1 MESASRMTRWTTY
14 ALEAGWLLAVALVP
28 LYFNLLSAR
37 HFEPDK
43 ISVLRGLVLLMA
55 AVALIRAAEQWRTR
69 RATAPPGEHSPPLT
83 LGGIWR
89 WLTSVPLLLPMLFY
103 ALVFLFTTATSV
115 VPHTSFWG
123 SYQRLQGTYTHLS
136 YITLA
141 IIVLTTMR
149 QRAQLERFITVA
161 LLAGLGVAG
170 YGILQH
176 YALDPL
182 NWGGDVVSRVASTMG
197 NSIFVAAYLI
207 MLVPLALFRVITTA
221 TAARNAPTSDN
232 PTADVG
238 HAIARLLLIGGTL
251 ALLLAMLKFGGAV
264 RVNDLRY
271 WWVMPAAIAVATA
284 LWTLLFHRPTANTAR
299 RLPMWQGGLFIAFLL
314 LFALTFVR
322 ARLANV
328 QDIVPAANTTDWWL
342 WLMGAIIAVGGHA
355 MLVTGLPA
363 PPAPPSRLA
372 RTLDAAGWGVLTL
385 ALLATILFSQSR
397 GPWIGLGAGLFVGGV
412 VLLLLLARR
421 APTPTAARR
430 LRWLLGGWVA
440 LTVAVGLFLV
450 VFNLSNAPV
459 FVQLREA
466 PYIGRMGQLLAVDSG
481 TGKVR
486 VLIWGGDAHAGGVRA
501 LILSDPVRSVIGW
514 GPESMFVAFNQHYP
528 PTLATLESRGA
539 SPDRSHQAI
548 LDELVTK
555 GVLGLAS
562 YFFVVLSFYSLV
574 VRLLRGNNDWYWQV
588 WSIALLASMTTH
600 LVEGLTGI
608 PIVATL
614 MLFWL
619 LQALAVSTGSITGQ
633 LTVGTPAPA
642 PAAPAP
648 ARKPA
653 RTQTTRTP
661 AAGVP
666 PLWLG
671 AYSLL
676 LLVALA
682 AAWWFNINTVYA
694 DMRFSEG
701 EAIAAQ
707 DFTYEAQLVAAERFI
722 ASINSNP
729 REDHYYL
736 SLARSLMTLSE
747 YARQARGGNPGDP
760 AAAPVDL
767 DDVLRL
773 PDALALQG
781 FVERNSPTAIMQY
794 AEAAMLHARD
804 LNPRNKDHYANL
816 GRLHSFWATWHPD
829 DPTYLDAAAAWLAQA
844 HAIAPQDV
852 TLLTEH
858 ADTLIERARV
868 AARNGDMPTVQQSLA
883 EAEHLLQRAATLDDG
898 YWETARLRGDIAIAY
913 GDTTAATS
921 HYRAAIA
928 LAPTAMLPYADTMP
942 TLFADDPARLQELAT
957 AYTAA
962 ASTASDGDAP
972 RYTAAAG
979 QLAAAAGD
987 SDTALHLLP
996 AALAAAPDNV
1006 PARLAYARVLSDTG
1020 QYRAALEQAEQGLT
1034 AAQQTRAYAAEQ
1046 LALSDLIAY
1055 LRGTLATRA
1064 TDSATDSDSDSD
1076 SDSN

>member
-1 MESASRMTRWTTY
+1 MESRITRWTTY
-14 ALEAGWLLAVALVP
+14 ALEAGWLLALALVP

-55 AVALIRAAEQWRTR
+55 AVALIRAAEHWRTR
-69 RATAPPGEHSPPLT
+69 HATAPPDGLS
-83 LGGIWR
+83 LGGVWR
-89 WLTSVPLLLPMLFY
+89 WLTRVPLLLPMLFY
-103 ALVFLFTTATSV
+103 ALVFLVTTATSV

-141 IIVLTTMR
+141 IIVLATMR
-149 QRAQLERFITVA
+149 QRAQIERCVTVA

-170 YGILQH
+170 YGIIQH
-176 YALDPL
+176 FALDPL
-182 NWGGDVVSRVASTMG
+182 NWGGDVISRVASTMG

-221 TAARNAPTSDN
+221 TAARTAP
-232 PTADVG
+232 ADDHRAAAVG
-238 HAIARLLLIGGTL
+238 HAAARLLLIGGTL

-271 WWVMPAAIAVATA
+271 WWVMPAAIGVATA
-284 LWTLLFHRPTANTAR
+284 LWTLLFHRPANDSAR
-299 RLPMWQGGLFIAFLL
+299 RLPMWQGGLFVAFLL
-314 LFALTFVR
+314 LFALTFVQ
-322 ARLANV
+322 ARLAGV
-328 QDIVPAANTTDWWL
+328 QDMVPAANTTDWWL

-355 MLVTGLPA
+355 MLVTSLPP
-363 PPAPPSRLA
+363 PPATPSRLA
-372 RTLDAAGWGVLTL
+372 RILDATGWGALTL

-397 GPWIGLGAGLFVGGV
+397 GPWLGLGAGLFVGGV
-412 VLLLLLARR
+412 VLLLVLIRR
-421 APTPTAARR
+421 APTAAAARR

-440 LTVAVGLFLV
+440 LTVAAGLFLV

-459 FVQLREA
+459 FAQLREV

-486 VLIWGGDAHAGGVRA
+486 VLIWGGDEHAGGARA
-501 LILSDPVRSVIGW
+501 LILSDPLRSIIGW
-514 GPESMFVAFNQHYP
+514 GPESMFVVFNQFYP

-539 SPDRSHQAI
+539 SPDRSHQAM

-574 VRLLRGNNDWYWQV
+574 VRLLRGTDDWYWQV
-588 WSIALLASMTTH
+588 WYIALLASMTTH

-614 MLFWL
+614 LLFWL
-619 LQALAVSTGSITGQ
+619 LQALAVATGSSTGH
-633 LTVGTPAPA
+633 LTIGAPWYTPA
-642 PAAPAP
+642 
-648 ARKPA
+648 
-653 RTQTTRTP
+653 TP
-661 AAGVP
+661 AAATGKP
-666 PLWLG
+666 PRKQPAPTPATGARPLWLG

-682 AAWWFNINTVYA
+682 VAWWFNINTVYA

-747 YARQARGGNPGDP
+747 YARQARAGNPGDP
-760 AAAPVDL
+760 AAQPVDL
-767 DDVLRL
+767 GDVLRL
-773 PDALALQG
+773 PDALALQA
-781 FVERNSPTAIMQY
+781 FIERNSPTAIMQH
-794 AEAAMLHARD
+794 AEAAMLYARD

-816 GRLHSFWATWHPD
+816 GRLHGFWATWHPD
-829 DPTYLDAAAAWLAQA
+829 DPTHLDAAADWLGQA
-844 HAIAPQDV
+844 HAIAPNDV

-868 AARNGDMPTVQQSLA
+868 AARQQDMPAVQQSLVA
-883 EAEHLLQRAATLDDG
+883 ADQLLQRATTLDDG

-913 GDTTAATS
+913 GDTAAAAT

-928 LAPTAMLPYADTMP
+928 LAPTAMLPYTSTMP

-957 AYTAA
+957 AYTTAA
-962 ASTASDGDAP
+962 ATAHDADTAA
-972 RYTAAAG
+972 YTAAAG

-987 SDTALHLLP
+987 SDTALQLLP
-996 AALAAAPDNV
+996 AALAGAPNNV

-1020 QYRAALEQAEQGLT
+1020 QYRAALEQAEHGLT
-1034 AAQQTRAYAAEQ
+1034 AAQQDRQYAREQ
-1046 LALSDLIAY
+1046 LALSDLIAE
-1055 LRGTLATRA
+1055 LRGTLAPRDTTND
-1064 TDSATDSDSDSD
+1064 TDGD
-1076 SDSN
+1076 